1 MNFLMKKNPVMAK
14 ELKLVCR
21 TIHFPIALMIYG
33 GALSFLAMMIL
44 HSQVDYYSYS
54 GYTINYS
61 SLLMIFVVLAIVQ
74 LFVGSIVCGI
84 LSSSSISSER
94 EKQTLDLMLTAPV
107 SPLNI
112 ILGKLGSTMLQMMLF
127 IFCSLPAMSLGFL
140 YGGMRW
146 KSLLVFIAY
155 MFVITFFA
163 GSIGIFC
170 SVKFKKTIT
179 SIVVTLLIGVLFYGG
194 TCLPMLLGMLFSYN
208 LSSQAAQFRQ
218 LILSCFL
225 FINPAAGFIISIVS
239 NYTNVDMVSIVTD
252 VAAPVTKHNVLYF
265 LFDHFTIVVFFI
277 TILLGIG
284 FIFLAVRE
292 QDKVRLVDKK
302 LTREK

>member
-1 MNFLMKKNPVMAK
+1 MNFLMKKNPVLAK

-21 TIHFPIALMIYG
+21 TIHFPIALMVYG

-44 HSQVDYYSYS
+44 HSEVDYYNYRN
-54 GYTINYS
+54 YTIDYS
-61 SLLMIFVVLAIVQ
+61 NLLMIFVVLAIVQ
-74 LFVGSIVCGI
+74 LFIGSIVTGI
-84 LSSSSISSER
+84 LSGSSISSER

-112 ILGKLGSTMLQMMLF
+112 ILGKLGSAMLQMMLF
-127 IFCSLPAMSLGFL
+127 TFCSLPAMSLGFL

-155 MFVITFFA
+155 MFAITFFA

-179 SIVVTLLIGVLFYGG
+179 SIVVTLLIGVIFYAG
-194 TCLPMLLGMLFSYN
+194 TCLPMLLGLLFSYN
-208 LSSQAAQFRQ
+208 MNTQTAQLRQ
-218 LILSCFL
+218 MILSCFL
-225 FINPAAGFIISIVS
+225 FFNPAAGFIISIIS
-239 NYTNVDMVSIVTD
+239 NYTSVDMVSIVTD
-252 VAAPVTKHNVLYF
+252 VSSAVGKNNVLYF
-265 LFDHFTIVVFFI
+265 LFDHFTIVVFFM

-284 FIFLAVRE
+284 FIYLAVRE
-292 QDKVRLVDKK
+292 QDKVRLKDKK
-302 LTREK
+302 LTKVK

>member
-1 MNFLMKKNPVMAK
+1 MNFLMKTNPVLAK

-21 TIHFPIALMIYG
+21 TIHFPIALMVYG

-44 HSQVDYYSYS
+44 HSEVDYYNYRN
-54 GYTINYS
+54 YTIDYS
-61 SLLMIFVVLAIVQ
+61 NLLMIFVVLAIVQ
-74 LFVGSIVCGI
+74 LFIGSIVTGI
-84 LSSSSISSER
+84 LSGSSISSER

-112 ILGKLGSTMLQMMLF
+112 ILGKLGSAMLQMMLF
-127 IFCSLPAMSLGFL
+127 TFCSLPAMSLGFL

-155 MFVITFFA
+155 MFAITFFA

-179 SIVVTLLIGVLFYGG
+179 SIVVTLLIGVIFYAG
-194 TCLPMLLGMLFSYN
+194 TCLPMLLGLLFSYN
-208 LSSQAAQFRQ
+208 MNTQTAQLRQ
-218 LILSCFL
+218 MILSCFL
-225 FINPAAGFIISIVS
+225 FFNPAAGFIISIIS
-239 NYTNVDMVSIVTD
+239 NYTSVDMVSIVTD
-252 VAAPVTKHNVLYF
+252 VSSAVGKNNVLYF
-265 LFDHFTIVVFFI
+265 LFDHFTIVVFFM

-284 FIFLAVRE
+284 FIYLAVRE
-292 QDKVRLVDKK
+292 QDKVRLKDKK
-302 LTREK
+302 LTKVK